1 MLKISK
7 KSEYALL
14 AIKYIALEARK
25 NGLSAGYINEEN
37 CNCVNAKEI
46 SVNYN
51 IPYDLL
57 CKILQRLAR
66 KKIITSFQGVKGGY
80 TLARSADDIT
90 INDVISSIEKVE
102 LTNCLKA
109 DGHGSSTDCA
119 RFDCCQIKDPLSK
132 IQTEINKLFNSTT
145 INQIL

>member
-14 AIKYIALEARK
+14 AVKYIALESLK
-25 NGLSAGYINEEN
+25 NRSSAGTDDINN
-37 CNCVNAKEI
+37 SCISAKEI

-51 IPYDLL
+51 IPFDLL
-57 CKILQRLAR
+57 CKILQRLTKR
-66 KKIITSFQGVKGGY
+66 KIVTSYQGVKGGY
-80 TLARSADDIT
+80 TLARDAKDIT
-90 INDVISSIEKVE
+90 LNDVISSIEKVE
-102 LTNCLKA
+102 LTNCLKTN
-109 DGHGSSTDCA
+109 GGSSADCA

-132 IQTEINKLFNSTT
+132 IQGEINKLFNSTT

>member
-14 AIKYIALEARK
+14 AVKYIALEALK
-25 NGLSAGYINEEN
+25 TTQIENGSA
-37 CNCVNAKEI
+37 CSNCVNAKEI

-57 CKILQRLAR
+57 CKILQRLAK
-66 KKIITSFQGVKGGY
+66 KKIITSYQGVKGGY
-80 TLARSADDIT
+80 TLARDAKDIT
-90 INDVISSIEKVE
+90 LNDVISSIEKVE
-102 LTNCLKA
+102 LTNCLK
-109 DGHGSSTDCA
+109 SSGNGTSADCA

-132 IQTEINKLFNSTT
+132 IQVEINKLFNQTT

>member
-14 AIKYIALEARK
+14 AVKYIALEALK
-25 NGLSAGYINEEN
+25 TTQIENDSACN
-37 CNCVNAKEI
+37 NCVNAKEI

-57 CKILQRLAR
+57 CKILQRLAK
-66 KKIITSFQGVKGGY
+66 KKIITSYQGVKGGY
-80 TLARSADDIT
+80 TLARDAKDIT
-90 INDVISSIEKVE
+90 LNDVISSIEKVE
-102 LTNCLKA
+102 LTNCLKSN
-109 DGHGSSTDCA
+109 GGGSSSDCA

-132 IQTEINKLFNSTT
+132 IQIEINKLFNQTT